1 MSGEGETD
9 IDTLRSE
16 LREQKLQLDEAL
28 QRLAEVEEALQAE
41 RRSVRLQVLEAKEEV
56 RERAE
61 RTLDEMRAEKERTRK
76 EFTEAL
82 TEREKEIQELT
93 RRLEETLPEGSAAG
107 TEGVDASEELPPAE
121 VSVSSLPAAQPP
133 SVREETVENSERVS
147 PVSVGASPGSVA
159 GAMMAWNL
167 PRLQKF
173 SGEKVNDEDGL
184 KQFVREF
191 ERHSRLA
198 GWTGETQ
205 RLQFEVHLSGR
216 ALRMYES
223 LKEEQRETYQIARD
237 ALMKVMQPVKL
248 DSYRR
253 SQFNSR
259 HQKDGETVS
268 DFAEALQ
275 RLMNQAFARHTMD
288 NELRDKILLG
298 QLEQGL
304 LSKWKKHLKY
314 PLETFEDGWHRLGWL
329 RPWKNSSLGRQ
340 LRETPR
346 GRRRSKLRLSL
357 RSLQLLRYRLALSK
371 RMLPRLSQEARTGNH
386 GYDAITVKRRDTMRP
401 SVLVYNRPRQGR
413 TRPEEPQDNDKA
425 LIPARC
431 QWCSQQLVPRAW
443 RQRSMRPNRN
453 TGSSSYGICK

>member
-1 MSGEGETD
+1 MESATIAEILRGE
-9 IDTLRSE
+9 
-16 LREQKLQLDEAL
+16 
-28 QRLAEVEEALQAE
+28 
-41 RRSVRLQVLEAKEEV
+41 
-56 RERAE
+56 
-61 RTLDEMRAEKERTRK
+61 
-76 EFTEAL
+76 
-82 TEREKEIQELT
+82 
-93 RRLEETLPEGSAAG
+93 
-107 TEGVDASEELPPAE
+107 
-121 VSVSSLPAAQPP
+121 
-133 SVREETVENSERVS
+133 
-147 PVSVGASPGSVA
+147 
-159 GAMMAWNL
+159 
-167 PRLQKF
+167 
-173 SGEKVNDEDGL
+173 VNDEDGL

-304 LSKWKKHLKY
+304 LSKCKKHLKY
-314 PLETFEDGWHRLGWL
+314 PLETFEDGVAQARMAEAVDEQLLGGSAKGNPKGKTPKQATPVTSEPTTASISASTEQEDATPAKSGGQNRKPWIRCYNCKKKGHYASECSGLQSTSAREDQTRGTTGQRQGPNTSQVSVVQSTVGPKCLETEIDEAKQKYRELQL
-329 RPWKNSSLGRQ
+329 RHLQVIANSSTDGEARVAVVSEAVGPRHYATVIIEGCEVEAMLDTGSPVCIISKGVFEQVAGNGTIKGRDIN
-340 LRETPR
+340 
-346 GRRRSKLRLSL
+346 L
-357 RSLQLLRYRLALSK
+357 RSF
-371 RMLPRLSQEARTGNH
+371 
-386 GYDAITVKRRDTMRP
+386 V
-401 SVLVYNRPRQGR
+401 
-413 TRPEEPQDNDKA
+413 
-425 LIPARC
+425 
-431 QWCSQQLVPRAW
+431 
-443 RQRSMRPNRN
+443 
-453 TGSSSYGICK
+453 